1 LYLEDVKKEDPEVFS
16 LIEKETNRQKFGL
29 VMIASEN
36 HASKAV
42 LEAMATPLS
51 NKYSEGY
58 PNKRYCTGNQFIDQM
73 ETLAIER
80 AKKLFNMAHANVQPH
95 SGSQANA
102 EVYFALLKPGDK
114 VLGMNL
120 CHGGHLT
127 HGNPVNFSGIL
138 YDFSAYGVEKES
150 ERIDMDKV
158 RQIAEKEKPKL
169 IVSGATAYPREID
182 FKEFAEIAKDVGAYS
197 LADIAHV
204 AGLILAGAH
213 SNCSPYT
220 DVITTTTHKTLRG
233 PRSALILCKE
243 EHAKAIDKAV
253 FPGQQGGPMEHII
266 AAKAVCFKEAMQPEF
281 KEYQQQIIKNAK
293 ALAEVF
299 LDNGFRLISG
309 GTDNHLILMDVTPL
323 GITGRI
329 GSDALAEAEIYT
341 NRNTIPFET
350 RSPFDPSGIRIG
362 TPALTTRGM
371 KENEIKQ
378 AGEWIVKILRDPQN
392 KQLKEKI
399 KEQVRELCIKYPLYE

>member
-1 LYLEDVKKEDPEVFS
+1 MYLEDVKREDPEIFS
-16 LIEKETNRQKFGL
+16 LIEKETNRQKHGL

-58 PNKRYCTGNQFIDQM
+58 PGKRYYTGNQFIDQV

-80 AKKLFNMAHANVQPH
+80 AKKLFNMPHANVQPH

-102 EVYFALLKPGDK
+102 EAYFAFLKPGDK
-114 VLGMNL
+114 VLGLNL
-120 CHGGHLT
+120 SHGGHLT
-127 HGNPVNFSGIL
+127 HGNPVNFSGTL
-138 YDFSAYGVEKES
+138 YDFAAYGVEKET

-158 RQIAEKEKPKL
+158 RRIAEKEKPKL
-169 IVSGATAYPREID
+169 IVSGATAYSREID

-197 LADIAHV
+197 MADVAHIV
-204 AGLILAGAH
+204 GLILAGVH
-213 SNCSPYT
+213 PNCSPYT

-243 EHAKAIDKAV
+243 EYGKAIDKAV

-266 AAKAVCFKEAMQPEF
+266 AAKAICFKEAMQPEF
-281 KEYQQQIIKNAK
+281 KEYQKQIVKNAK
-293 ALAEVF
+293 ALAEAF
-299 LDNGFRLISG
+299 LDAGLKLISG

-371 KENEIKQ
+371 KEKEMKQ
-378 AGEWIVKILRDPQN
+378 IGEWMVKILKDPQN
-392 KQLKEKI
+392 KQLKEKTKEQI
-399 KEQVRELCIKYPLYE
+399 KELCEQFPLNY